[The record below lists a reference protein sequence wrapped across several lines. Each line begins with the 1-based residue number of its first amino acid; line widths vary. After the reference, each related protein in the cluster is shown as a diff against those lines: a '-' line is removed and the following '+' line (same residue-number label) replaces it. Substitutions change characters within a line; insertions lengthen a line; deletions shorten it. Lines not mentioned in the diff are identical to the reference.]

1 MSLKTEGHAFPSQ
14 PFWEHLKHQT
24 QILFTMGQSICFL
37 AKKCSSNKWRNP
49 EPEHQINSQ
58 GNFVSGRKMT
68 PCILQVQRNRSLDPW
83 RFFCLFFA
91 YCLVYTRFI
100 LQKPFL
106 TIKVQYAKFMK
117 KARITKPLPRYFGLL
132 KCKTK
137 LYEMQGIYNSTRQL
151 VACSIF

>member
-37 AKKCSSNKWRNP
+37 AKKCSSNKSRNP

-83 RFFCLFFA
+83 RFFCLLPHVHQIYFA
-91 YCLVYTRFI
+91 KTFSNHKSAI
-100 LQKPFL
+100 F
-106 TIKVQYAKFMK
+106 YAKFMK
-117 KARITKPLPRYFGLL
+117 KARITKPLLRYFGLL